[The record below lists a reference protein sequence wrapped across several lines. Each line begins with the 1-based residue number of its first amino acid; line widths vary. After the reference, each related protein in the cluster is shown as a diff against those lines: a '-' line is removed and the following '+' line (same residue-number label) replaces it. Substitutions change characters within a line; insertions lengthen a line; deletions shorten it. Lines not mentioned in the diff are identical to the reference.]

1 MGIVARGKE
10 TLYDSNDSP
19 IASLSLDRCTLPA
32 DASGVVTSYAGAV
45 STISIL
51 LSGVD
56 DSSAWSVTCA
66 ASGLSGSLSGKT
78 YTVSSM
84 SAESGYVDFTAKKTG
99 YADLVKRFHVGKVR
113 QGAPGSPGNPG
124 SPGAPGSSAWYA
136 YHDNPPITQPATPTG
151 NGTDNGWHETLTSAS
166 IWISTKQAVARND
179 AGTWNPPVL
188 IASVSLTPY
197 YAPKYLG
204 IGQLSNVA
212 TAAFSHFL
220 VSTSGVVTTDGNRT
234 PNTGDWMYNNADTP
248 SRTYY
253 RWSGT
258 AWETSTITSWHR
270 SAGVEDILRLLKG
283 GAIAPDG
290 IAYIEALLGSQAFF
304 DSLSAKAL
312 YSLATVSDGSPV
324 SSIVLNDGR
333 IILRNSAGVIVFAFD
348 PNTGLTLKGDIS
360 GFNGTFFGEL
370 YSEQFR
376 THQAA
381 VGTTIAF
388 SPTYIAWILENNDSS
403 MPTAGTTYAA
413 TGTFNGKAVASVL
426 LGMDAGGNYRLLIT
440 NQDATT
446 LSLLYSPPLP
456 PGVKTIRPMHIYE
469 YGGSFSF
476 NDGTAKTFAPPKT
489 VYDNAAVFAQFSAV
503 PTGLTLLAAGST
515 LVHPWDGTFSI
526 TKISKTASEIVI
538 YSDSSRTFNYSN
550 SGYGN
555 YLTSINMTLAA
566 AGAGA
571 DTTNLYPQAN
581 NTYDIG
587 LSSNKYRYGYFGACY
602 GAVGNDFADAL
613 DLPTEKIEPG
623 YVACIKDGGIALARK
638 RNDRT
643 ALGIVSDTYSFRAG
657 VVEHGAPIAVAGYV
671 LAHVVKAYA
680 PGTRLTVAKNGL
692 LTRAM
697 PWERVLALFIE
708 KPRCGQWNSV
718 GVNGRAVVK
727 VVR

>member
-1 MGIVARGKE
+1 MGIVACGRE

-32 DASGVVTSYAGAV
+32 DASGVVTSFAGAV
-45 STISIL
+45 STLSIL
-51 LSGVD
+51 LSGLD

-66 ASGLSGSLSGKT
+66 VSGLSGSLSGKT

-84 SAESGYVDFTAKKTG
+84 SAESGYVDFTAKKAG

-113 QGAPGSPGNPG
+113 QGIEGDPGT
-124 SPGAPGSSAWYA
+124 PGAAGTSAWYT
-136 YHDNPPITQPATPTG
+136 YHDNPPTSTPATPTG
-151 NGTDNGWHETLTSAS
+151 NGTANGWHEALTSAS
-166 IWISTKQAVARND
+166 IWVSTKQAVSRDSIGLWTA
-179 AGTWNPPVL
+179 AVL
-188 IASVSLTPY
+188 ISSVSLTPY

-204 IGQLSNVA
+204 VGQLSNVA
-212 TAAFSHFL
+212 TAVFSHFL
-220 VSTSGVVTTDGNRT
+220 VSPSGVVTADGSQT
-234 PNTGDWMYNNADTP
+234 PNSGDWMYNNADTP
-248 SRTYY
+248 SRNYY

-283 GAIAPDG
+283 GAMAPDG

-304 DSLSAKAL
+304 DSLSAKSL
-312 YSLATVSDGSPV
+312 YSLATVADGSPV

-333 IILRNSAGVIVFAFD
+333 IVLRNSAGVIVFAFD

-381 VGTTIAF
+381 VGTNIAF
-388 SPTYIAWILENNDSS
+388 SPVLVAWAIEGSDDSI
-403 MPTAGTTYAA
+403 PTAGTTYAA
-413 TGTFNGKAVASVL
+413 TGTFNGKAVSSVRHNL
-426 LGMDAGGNYRLLIT
+426 DSNVTVYF
-440 NQDATT
+440 QDAT
-446 LSLLYSPPLP
+446 SLVMPYTEPLP
-456 PGVKTIRPMHIYE
+456 PGVKTIRPIHIYE
-469 YGGSFSF
+469 YTGSFSF
-476 NDGTAKTFAPPKT
+476 NDGTAKTFAPVKT
-489 VYDNAAVFAQFSAV
+489 YYKNADLYAQFSAV
-503 PTGLTLLAAGST
+503 PTGLTFLQSGST
-515 LVHPWDGTFSI
+515 IVNPVLGTLSVTKVSKSTTDVVFYATDGYT
-526 TKISKTASEIVI
+526 
-538 YSDSSRTFNYSN
+538 YNYGS
-550 SGYGN
+550 SGYGA
-555 YLTSINMTLAA
+555 YLTSVNITLAA

-623 YVACIKDGGIALARK
+623 YVACLKNGVIALTRK
-638 RNDRT
+638 RNDRA

-657 VVEHGAPIAVAGYV
+657 SVEEGAPIAVAGYV
-671 LAHVVKAYA
+671 LAYVEKEYA
-680 PGTRLTVAKNGL
+680 PGTKLTVAKNGR
-692 LTRAM
+692 LTRARS
-697 PWERVLALFIE
+697 WERVLALYIR
-708 KPRCGQWNSV
+708 KPQSDEWNSV
-718 GVNGRAVVK
+718 GVKGRALVK